1 MTISFSTPS
10 RIEILVI
17 GVLLAGSGITTA
29 AEPVVDFPGATPGR
43 IPVFIA
49 GKQVALY
56 EYNGTDIPRPFLGN
70 VHALNGVQ
78 VTRNH
83 PPVADQ
89 DLADHP
95 EYHPGIWMS
104 FGDLSGADY
113 WRNQATVHT
122 ELLGPPKAGE
132 KEGAFTVRNHYLDP
146 QDLQKE
152 LAIELC
158 QIRFLVV
165 ESGYIILWDST
176 FSSDRDMWFGD
187 QEEMG
192 IAFRTATALRADPST
207 DKGLVS
213 GSGILLDAAGRK
225 GSEAIWG
232 TTANWCDYSGQ
243 VNGEPTG
250 IAILCHPGNFRPSW
264 FHARD
269 YGLLAAN
276 PFGRA
281 AFGKGEPSKLV
292 VPAGESLRLR
302 YGILIH
308 DGATDTGTDVA
319 RAYKSYLSQAGD

>member
-1 MTISFSTPS
+1 MSIAFSTPC

-17 GVLLAGSGITTA
+17 GILLAGSGIASAT
-29 AEPVVDFPGATPGR
+29 EPIVDFPGATPGR

-56 EYNGTDIPRPFLGN
+56 EYNGNKIPRPFLSN
-70 VHALNGVQ
+70 VRALNGVQ

-113 WRNQATVHT
+113 WRNQATVRT
-122 ELLGPPKAGE
+122 ELLCTPKGGE
-132 KEGAFTVRNHYLDP
+132 KEGSFAVRNHYLDP
-146 QDLQKE
+146 HDLQKE
-152 LAIELC
+152 LAVELC
-158 QIRFLVV
+158 QIRFLLV

-176 FSSDRDMWFGD
+176 FSSDQDMWFGD

-213 GSGILLDAAGRK
+213 GTGHILDATKRK
-225 GSEAIWG
+225 GSQEIWG
-232 TTANWCDYSGQ
+232 TTAPWCDYSGQ
-243 VNGEPTG
+243 VDGEPVG
-250 IAILCHPGNFRPSW
+250 IAFLCHPENFRPSW

-281 AFGKGEPSKLV
+281 AFGKGEPSKV
-292 VPAGESLRLR
+292 VVAAGETLRLR

-308 DGATDTGTDVA
+308 NGAGDNGADVA
-319 RAYKSYLSQAGD
+319 RACKRYVSHAGD